1 MTEKYSEL
9 DVESALK
16 TLNEL
21 TAVGWEIKQG
31 KLSKVFV
38 FSNFVEAF
46 GFMTKVAIHAEKQN
60 HHPEWSNVYKT
71 VNIQLTTHEVGGMSA
86 RDFKLAATMDKL
98 AV

>member
-31 KLSKVFV
+31 KLSKEFV

>member
-1 MTEKYSEL
+1 MIEKYSEVE
-9 DVESALK
+9 VESELK
-16 TLNEL
+16 ALNEL
-21 TAVGWEIKQG
+21 TAVAWEIKAQ
-31 KLSKVFV
+31 KLSKVFI

-71 VNIQLTTHEVGGMSA
+71 VEVHLTSHEAAGISA